1 MGVVDGPE
9 SAVIGSDSDATV
21 RIRRTVEETERVV
34 RGEVNERPI
43 LSTVESPSGG
53 VGKWIFRLVL
63 AAVVVGIIYG
73 VATGWLS

>member
-1 MGVVDGPE
+1 MIREDSGRAVVGPSHLDE
-9 SAVIGSDSDATV
+9 DDNDRTV
-21 RIRRTVEETERVV
+21 RMAAPT
-34 RGEVNERPI
+34 ERPI
-43 LSTVESPSGG
+43 LSTVESSSGG